1 MPWKRFYPECTL
13 NKSPADG
20 NGAKTE
26 PVTSGNCVR
35 SGKLFKWFFI
45 SFWTSLTFTNFLLYS
60 YEINENFFLDWI
72 RFNFLRKMYFL
83 VKCQHEILSKNNSYE
98 INFDEIIEKNILFI
112 PRVVVRLELEA
123 PFVRPENLSAFV
135 LVFFFLPF
143 QLRVLCYSR
152 AVFVQLHSPI
162 FNENV
167 GQFQIFCNNSS
178 QN

>member
-1 MPWKRFYPECTL
+1 MIFY
-13 NKSPADG
+13 
-20 NGAKTE
+20 
-26 PVTSGNCVR
+26 
-35 SGKLFKWFFI
+35 
-45 SFWTSLTFTNFLLYS
+45 FLLNIFDFHQFFVVFLWNKR
-60 YEINENFFLDWI
+60 EFFLDWI

-83 VKCQHEILSKNNSYE
+83 VKCQHEILSKNNSYK
-98 INFDEIIEKNILFI
+98 INLDEIIEKNILFI

-123 PFVRPENLSAFV
+123 PFVRPENLSASV
-135 LVFFFLPF
+135 LIFFFLPF

>member
-1 MPWKRFYPECTL
+1 MKFYQRIIHI
-13 NKSPADG
+13 KSIYD
-20 NGAKTE
+20 
-26 PVTSGNCVR
+26 S
-35 SGKLFKWFFI
+35 FF
-45 SFWTSLTFTNFLLYS
+45 
-60 YEINENFFLDWI
+60 
-72 RFNFLRKMYFL
+72 
-83 VKCQHEILSKNNSYE
+83 
-98 INFDEIIEKNILFI
+98 IEKNILFI

-167 GQFQIFCNNSS
+167 G
-178 QN
+178 